1 MFSLSRPIES
11 MAEAIHRACLIDL
24 PNVQYRYRKPKDK
37 EEEIRERRPDKQ
49 ECRVYHFPQ
58 VWSSTALGFGGIGG
72 AAITEAYTTVVVLN
86 DVACVYFDGRL
97 AYRIDDFNDT
107 FIEHLKNQ
115 KMNDCL
121 HKDEYY

>member
-1 MFSLSRPIES
+1 
-11 MAEAIHRACLIDL
+11 
-24 PNVQYRYRKPKDK
+24 
-37 EEEIRERRPDKQ
+37 
-49 ECRVYHFPQ
+49 VYHFPQ